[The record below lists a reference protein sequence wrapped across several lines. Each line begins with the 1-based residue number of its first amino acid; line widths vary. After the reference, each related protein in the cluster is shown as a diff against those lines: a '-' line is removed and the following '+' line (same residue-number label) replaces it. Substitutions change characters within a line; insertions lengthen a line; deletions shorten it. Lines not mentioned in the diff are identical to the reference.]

1 MDLIEEI
8 GCKLLYLPPYSPDFN
23 SVEEAFAKVKGSL
36 GRFGARTY
44 EPLVEAMGRALATVT
59 ARDVPWFV
67 RALRLSR
74 GASIANDK
82 RFSYSGVSQ
91 PS

>member
-44 EPLVEAMGRALATVT
+44 EPPGGGDGQGARYCHGSGCPVVCSSIT
-59 ARDVPWFV
+59 A
-67 RALRLSR
+67 
-74 GASIANDK
+74 IAWGINC
-82 RFSYSGVSQ
+82 
-91 PS
+91 